1 MPFFIFQGDPAIC
14 LFVNRT
20 ELTVKFR
27 KIVMQKLYLDPEP
40 WTLKWQKKSIEA
52 LKHGKNEVKLTLN
65 VIEIDCQT
73 PWITSQTISRFVYK
87 LPKQWFSQILVR
99 LAKQRSFRYLKKRL
113 RKLSFGDTSEMSLI
127 CLEMSTILLDTV
139 QIC

>member
-27 KIVMQKLYLDPEP
+27 KIVMQKLYLDPE
-40 WTLKWQKKSIEA
+40 KWQKKSIEA

-73 PWITSQTISRFVYK
+73 PWITS
-87 LPKQWFSQILVR
+87 
-99 LAKQRSFRYLKKRL
+99 
-113 RKLSFGDTSEMSLI
+113 
-127 CLEMSTILLDTV
+127 
-139 QIC
+139 

>member
-27 KIVMQKLYLDPEP
+27 KIVMQKLYLDPE
-40 WTLKWQKKSIEA
+40 KWQKKSIEA